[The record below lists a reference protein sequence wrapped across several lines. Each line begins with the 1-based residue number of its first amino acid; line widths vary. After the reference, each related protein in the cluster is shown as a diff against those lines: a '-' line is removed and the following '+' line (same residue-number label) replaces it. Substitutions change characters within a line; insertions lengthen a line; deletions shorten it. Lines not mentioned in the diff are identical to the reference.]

1 MPSGAAKRFWYSFY
15 EFFGTAQN
23 KRFPGGREAEGFL
36 FPQRSGLAGKRIP
49 PEQMYGQSL
58 ALPPA
63 GAPAL
68 SSRRR
73 AGCQGKRCKQIL
85 SGGFDMKKVIVQ
97 DNQRGFFLKMGGM
110 NGF

>member
-1 MPSGAAKRFWYSFY
+1 VPSGAAKRFWYSFY

-63 GAPAL
+63 GVPAL
-68 SSRRR
+68 SSLPPGR
-73 AGCQGKRCKQIL
+73 L
-85 SGGFDMKKVIVQ
+85 SGKAMQANPF
-97 DNQRGFFLKMGGM
+97 RRF
-110 NGF
+110 